1 MKKYLGYLVIVV
13 IGVLAIVSLIN
24 RSESINNNV
33 AKDSSNSI
41 ELFS

>member
-1 MKKYLGYLVIVV
+1 MKKYLGYVV
-13 IGVLAIVSLIN
+13 IIILGVAAIIALIG

-33 AKDSSNSI
+33 AKDESNVI